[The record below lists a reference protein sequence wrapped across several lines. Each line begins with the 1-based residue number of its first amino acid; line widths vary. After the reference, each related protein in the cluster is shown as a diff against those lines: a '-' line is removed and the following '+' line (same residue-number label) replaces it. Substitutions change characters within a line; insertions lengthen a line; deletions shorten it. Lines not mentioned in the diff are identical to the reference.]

1 MYTEV
6 AVEGDGFNFKL
17 PFKYVPECLFK
28 IEGVNDIEADKST
41 RDDSGK
47 VNSISFDEHDH
58 CSRQWNIQAKIHK
71 SKGSELKVESD
82 F

>member
-1 MYTEV
+1 MEN
-6 AVEGDGFNFKL
+6 GGFNFKL

-28 IEGVNDIEADKST
+28 NEGAAFIEADKST

-47 VNSISFDEHDH
+47 VNSMSFDEHEH

-71 SKGSELKVESD
+71 SRGDSLKVESE
-82 F
+82 